1 MSIFPNPTVGE
12 LRLQG
17 GVDRVEVLDAA
28 GKSVGVYEMAGKNQD
43 VINIS
48 HLPTGVYLVKM
59 NTSTGEILKKV
70 VKE

>member
-1 MSIFPNPTVGE
+1 
-12 LRLQG
+12 
-17 GVDRVEVLDAA
+17 
-28 GKSVGVYEMAGKNQD
+28 MAGKNQD

-59 NTSTGEILKKV
+59 NTSKGEILKKV